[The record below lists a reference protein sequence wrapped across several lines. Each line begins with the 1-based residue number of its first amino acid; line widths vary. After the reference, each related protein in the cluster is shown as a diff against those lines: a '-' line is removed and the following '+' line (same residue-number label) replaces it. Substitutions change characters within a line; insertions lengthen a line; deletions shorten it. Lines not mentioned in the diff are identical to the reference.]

1 MTDDLEWYAARDGRQ
16 IRGPFSRDKLG
27 VLLATGELKPSDFI
41 WQEGWSR
48 WSPVAM
54 FLEHAGAQRIAAK
67 FSAPQTSP
75 RHWGAM
81 RIAAIIALFGAFGAA
96 LLLTL
101 YQW

>member
-54 FLEHAGAQRIAAK
+54 FLEHAALNELPQNFQRPK
-67 FSAPQTSP
+67 HPP
-75 RHWGAM
+75 
-81 RIAAIIALFGAFGAA
+81 AIGE
-96 LLLTL
+96 
-101 YQW
+101 QCVSQRS